1 MTLNKTALS
10 PSMVEF
16 YHNKGWMP
24 DWAYY
29 QQNGKSAMENFAEQ
43 TNKNILLS
51 YEEDDDYSNVHITSE
66 VKIKK

>member
-1 MTLNKTALS
+1 MREKSNLS
-10 PSMVEF
+10 PSMGEF

-29 QQNGKSAMENFAEQ
+29 QQKGKSAMENFAEQ
-43 TNKNILLS
+43 TNKNSLFS
-51 YEEDDDYSNVHITSE
+51 YEEDDDYSDVHITSE

>member
-1 MTLNKTALS
+1 MSEKSNFS

-43 TNKNILLS
+43 TKKNSRLS
-51 YEEDDDYSNVHITSE
+51 YDEEDDYSNVHITSE
-66 VKIKK
+66 VNIKK

>member
-1 MTLNKTALS
+1 MNGKSNLS
-10 PSMVEF
+10 PSMVEL

-29 QQNGKSAMENFAEQ
+29 QQNGKSAMENYAEQ
-43 TNKNILLS
+43 TNKISLFS
-51 YEEDDDYSNVHITSE
+51 FDEEDDYSNVHITSE